1 MKLSQKQIKDQIQ
14 RILDSIDQK
23 QNIKEHII
31 KLSDIGK
38 LQGFG
43 DDNSIRLKAYQILLG
58 ISEEDINLPFT
69 YTKNDSFEEGDYFKQ
84 ILRDCSG
91 SFKLLDVCLEQDE
104 EQIQS
109 LRKKLILMV
118 SKLFKENT
126 SYQYYRGYE
135 NFYALEVEI
144 DKSVSI
150 QVNNI
155 FKIIKQEDQQVAQ
168 IFSVTHF
175 LAFCVGWVLTW
186 FAFNI
191 RKNKDLLRIYDF
203 LISSPPEN
211 VVILGVAFILGTK
224 DILKEHI
231 QESQEGGEIGVLY
244 GIYQNIWQVD
254 YDLEHIISVAMQLYK
269 KQVFTPEM
277 RSEYS
282 QEQLNQFVYN
292 LNQIKKLFQLEVQ
305 FIKMYTQDQF
315 LQDNIYLEEI
325 IKYQNIQQY
334 QQY

>member
-14 RILDSIDQK
+14 SIIDNIDQK
-23 QNIKEHII
+23 RNIKEHII
-31 KLSDIGK
+31 KLSEIGK
-38 LQGFG
+38 LHGFG
-43 DDNSIRLKAYQILLG
+43 DDNNVRCKAYQILLG
-58 ISEEDINLPFT
+58 ISDEDINQPFA
-69 YTKNDSFEEGDYFKQ
+69 YTKNEDFEDGDYFKQ

-91 SFKLLDVCLEQDE
+91 SFKLLDVCLDQDE
-104 EQIQS
+104 EQM
-109 LRKKLILMV
+109 KKLILIV
-118 SKLFKENT
+118 SKLFQENT

-135 NFYALEVEI
+135 NFCSIFLWNFDALQVEI

-269 KQVFTPEM
+269 KQVFTPQM

-282 QEQLNQFVYN
+282 QESIIHQNVHTRLIPIRKYLFRRDYKK
-292 LNQIKKLFQLEVQ
+292 IKHMLILA
-305 FIKMYTQDQF
+305 ILIIIISYT
-315 LQDNIYLEEI
+315 
-325 IKYQNIQQY
+325 IQTFFNE
-334 QQY
+334 